1 MKRLEKIFI
10 ILPIKKEETVLKDKQ
25 IIGRAIIFIE
35 TNLYEPLTVESV
47 ANAVSYSYYH
57 FHRYFQAVM
66 GETIGSYIRSRRLTQ
81 ATYDLIYS
89 NKKILDIAISLYFES
104 AESFTR
110 AFRKRYGITPTQYR
124 KNGIDTL
131 IGNHQPMQINKM
143 TEWNYVNLSPEIVTF
158 EPKFVAGFRVDMSI
172 ENNNTLKMWEKFNT
186 ELVKQNYISM
196 NNNRYGIYE
205 TGGTCM
211 PNTFNKNSE
220 ATLFIGIET
229 SSDNNVPKGMKLKE
243 ISGGKYA
250 KFIHKGTVKNLI
262 STYHYIWGVW
272 LPNSSF
278 QIDERDDLE
287 CYTEQFLGAENE
299 ESQIEI
305 YFPIQ

>member
-35 TNLYEPLTVESV
+35 TNLYESLTVESV

-57 FHRYFQAVM
+57 FHRYFQAVI

-81 ATYDLIYS
+81 AAYDLIYS
-89 NKKILDIAISLYFES
+89 NKKVLDIAISLYFES

-110 AFRKRYGITPTQYR
+110 AFRKRYGITPTEYR
-124 KNGIDTL
+124 KNGIDAL
-131 IGNHQPMQINKM
+131 IGSHQAMQINKM
-143 TEWNYVNLSPEIVTF
+143 TECNYANLSPEIVTF
-158 EPKFVAGFRVDMSI
+158 QPKSVVGFRFDMSI
-172 ENNNTLKMWEKFNT
+172 EKNNSIEMWEKLNAQ
-186 ELVKQNYISM
+186 LAKQNYISM
-196 NNNRYGIYE
+196 NKNRYSIYE
-205 TGGTCM
+205 TGGTCLS
-211 PNTFNKNSE
+211 NTFNKNSK
-220 ATLFIGIET
+220 ATVFIGIET
-229 SSDNNVPKGMKLKE
+229 SCGSNVPKGMKLKE
-243 ISGGKYA
+243 ISGGRYA
-250 KFIHKGTVKNLI
+250 KFIHKGTVKNLL
-262 STYHYIWGVW
+262 STYYYIWGVW
-272 LPNSSF
+272 LPKSSF
-278 QIDERDDLE
+278 QLDDRDDLE

>member
-1 MKRLEKIFI
+1 M
-10 ILPIKKEETVLKDKQ
+10 KDKQ

-35 TNLYEPLTVESV
+35 TNLYEPLTAESV

-57 FHRYFQAVM
+57 FHRYFQAMM

-81 ATYDLIYS
+81 AAYDLIYG
-89 NKKILDIAISLYFES
+89 NKKILDIAVSLYFES

-110 AFRKRYGITPTQYR
+110 AFKKRYGVTPTEYR
-124 KNGIDTL
+124 KNKIDVL
-131 IGNHQPMQINKM
+131 IGSHQPIQSDKM
-143 TEWNYVNLSPEIVTF
+143 IECNYANLSPEIVTLQ
-158 EPKFVAGFRVDMSI
+158 PKKVVGFRFDMSVEKNNSI
-172 ENNNTLKMWEKFNT
+172 EMWEKLNAQ
-186 ELVKQNYISM
+186 LAKQNNISM
-196 NNNRYGIYE
+196 SNNRYGIYE
-205 TGGTCM
+205 TSDTCQ

-220 ATLFIGIET
+220 ATEFIGIEM
-229 SSDNNVPKGMKLKE
+229 SCDSNIPEGMELKE

-262 STYHYIWGVW
+262 STYYYIWGVW

-278 QIDERDDLE
+278 QLDEREDLE
-287 CYTEQFLGAENE
+287 CYTEKFLEAENE

>member
-1 MKRLEKIFI
+1 M
-10 ILPIKKEETVLKDKQ
+10 KDKQ

-81 ATYDLIYS
+81 AAYDLIYS
-89 NKKILDIAISLYFES
+89 DRKILDIAVSLYFES

-110 AFRKRYGITPTQYR
+110 AFRKRYGITPTEYR
-124 KNGIDTL
+124 KNGIDVL
-131 IGNHQPMQINKM
+131 IGSHQPIQIDKLPECNCA
-143 TEWNYVNLSPEIVTF
+143 NFSPEIVIF
-158 EPKFVAGFRVDMSI
+158 QPKSVVGFRFDMSI
-172 ENNNTLKMWEKFNT
+172 ENNNIIEMWEKLNSQ
-186 ELVKQNYISM
+186 LAKQNYISM
-196 NNNRYGIYE
+196 NNNRYSIYE
-205 TGGTCM
+205 TGGTCLS
-211 PNTFNKNSE
+211 NTFNKNSE
-220 ATLFIGIET
+220 ATVFIGIET
-229 SSDNNVPKGMKLKE
+229 LCDSDIQEGMKLKE

-250 KFIHKGTVKNLI
+250 KFIHKGTVKNLL
-262 STYHYIWGVW
+262 STYYYIWGVW
-272 LPNSSF
+272 LSKSGF
-278 QIDERDDLE
+278 QLDDRDDLE
-287 CYTEQFLGAENE
+287 CYTEQFLGTENE

>member
-10 ILPIKKEETVLKDKQ
+10 ILLIKKEETVLKDEQ

-35 TNLYEPLTVESV
+35 KNLYEPLNVDSV

-81 ATYDLIYS
+81 GAYDLIYS

-110 AFRKRYGITPTQYR
+110 AFRKRYRITPTQYR

-131 IGNHQPMQINKM
+131 IGSHQPMEINKM
-143 TEWNYVNLSPEIVTF
+143 TEWNYANLSPEIVTLK
-158 EPKFVAGFRVDMSI
+158 PKSVAGFRFYMSI
-172 ENNNTLKMWEKFNT
+172 ENNNTIKMWEKLNT
-186 ELVKQNYISM
+186 QLVKQDYISM
-196 NNNRYGIYE
+196 KNNRYSIYE
-205 TGGTCM
+205 TGGTCL
-211 PNTFNKNSE
+211 PNTFNKSSK
-220 ATLFIGIET
+220 ATLFIGIEI
-229 SSDNNVPKGMKLKE
+229 SHDNNIPKGMKLKE

-250 KFIHKGTVKNLI
+250 KFIHKGTAKNLI
-262 STYHYIWGVW
+262 STYYYIWGVW
-272 LPNSSF
+272 FPKSSF
-278 QIDERDDLE
+278 QLDDRDDLE
-287 CYTEQFLGAENE
+287 CYTEKFLGAENE
-299 ESQIEI
+299 ESEIEI

>member
-1 MKRLEKIFI
+1 M
-10 ILPIKKEETVLKDKQ
+10 KDKQ

-35 TNLYEPLTVESV
+35 KNLYEPLTVESV

-81 ATYDLIYS
+81 AAYDLIYS

-104 AESFTR
+104 GESFTR
-110 AFRKRYGITPTQYR
+110 AFRKRYGITPTEYK
-124 KNGIDTL
+124 KNRIDTL
-131 IGNHQPMQINKM
+131 IGSHQPMQINKIY
-143 TEWNYVNLSPEIVTF
+143 ECNYANLSPKIVTVQ
-158 EPKFVAGFRVDMSI
+158 PKYVVGFRFDMSI
-172 ENNNTLKMWEKFNT
+172 ENNNTIKMWEKLNDQ
-186 ELVKQNYISM
+186 LAKQNYISM
-196 NNNRYGIYE
+196 NNNRYSIYE
-205 TGGTCM
+205 TSGTCQ

-229 SSDNNVPKGMKLKE
+229 FHDNNLPDGMELKE

-262 STYHYIWGVW
+262 STYYYIWGVW

-278 QIDERDDLE
+278 QLDARDDLE

>member
-1 MKRLEKIFI
+1 M
-10 ILPIKKEETVLKDKQ
+10 KDKQ

-81 ATYDLIYS
+81 AAYDLIYS
-89 NKKILDIAISLYFES
+89 DIKILDIAVSLYFES
-104 AESFTR
+104 GESFTR
-110 AFRKRYGITPTQYR
+110 AFRKRYGITPTEYR
-124 KNGIDTL
+124 KNGIDVL
-131 IGNHQPMQINKM
+131 IGSHQPMQIDKL
-143 TEWNYVNLSPEIVTF
+143 TECNYVNFSPEIVIF
-158 EPKFVAGFRVDMSI
+158 QPKSVVGFRFDMSI
-172 ENNNTLKMWEKFNT
+172 ENNSIIEMWKKLNTQLA
-186 ELVKQNYISM
+186 KQKYISM
-196 NNNRYGIYE
+196 NNNRYSIYE
-205 TGGTCM
+205 TGGTCL

-220 ATLFIGIET
+220 ATVFIGIET
-229 SSDNNVPKGMKLKE
+229 SCDSNIPEGMKLKE

-250 KFIHKGTVKNLI
+250 KFIHKGTVKNLL
-262 STYHYIWGVW
+262 STYYYIWGVW
-272 LPNSSF
+272 LPKSSF
-278 QIDERDDLE
+278 QLDDRDDLE
-287 CYTEQFLGAENE
+287 CYTEQFLGTENE